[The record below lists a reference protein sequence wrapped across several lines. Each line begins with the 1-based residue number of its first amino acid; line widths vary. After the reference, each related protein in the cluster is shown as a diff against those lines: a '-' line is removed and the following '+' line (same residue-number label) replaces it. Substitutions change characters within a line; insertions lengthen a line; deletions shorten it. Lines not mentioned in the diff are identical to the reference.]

1 MSNHG
6 RAVARGRMG
15 VPLTLECAMS
25 QFDEYG
31 WVKRLLYCA
40 GALVLAIVLRG
51 IVFALWK
58 GPS

>member
-1 MSNHG
+1 
-6 RAVARGRMG
+6 
-15 VPLTLECAMS
+15 MS